1 LAKIR
6 ILVDEPPS
14 LLQDYPARNLTE
26 ILDREASR
34 AAGRNFAHQANS
46 TVASA
51 RESKESQEMSSDIRR
66 MNRAVLIGTVA
77 VITLTMVA
85 CAGTRGRRKAP
96 EQSGFLRDYSQLT
109 EDKDRPAKLSY
120 VNEDAN
126 WSDYD
131 AIWIESISM
140 WANEETDKL
149 EDEDKH
155 MLTGYLF
162 NAVHAELSEHF
173 KIADGPGTG
182 VLQFRAALTEAK
194 GANVPLKAITTI
206 VPQLK
211 LASTLIGSAADIA
224 VTVGEATLE
233 AEVLD
238 SMTKVRLAAAV
249 DQQAGKKWY
258 TQLKTW
264 SDVKV
269 ACEYWAEKLRE
280 MLVKKGVKE
289 KT

>member
-1 LAKIR
+1 
-6 ILVDEPPS
+6 
-14 LLQDYPARNLTE
+14 
-26 ILDREASR
+26 
-34 AAGRNFAHQANS
+34 
-46 TVASA
+46 
-51 RESKESQEMSSDIRR
+51 MSSDIRQ
-66 MNRAVLIGTVA
+66 MNRAVLIGTLV
-77 VITLTMVA
+77 VLTLTMVA

-96 EQSGFLRDYSQLT
+96 EHSGFLRDYSQLT
-109 EDKDRPAKLSY
+109 EEKDRPAKQSY
-120 VNEDAN
+120 VNPKAN

-140 WANEETDKL
+140 WANEATGKL
-149 EDEDKH
+149 DPEEKQ
-155 MLTGYLF
+155 MLTDYFFKAL
-162 NAVHAELSEHF
+162 HDELSEHF
-173 KIADGPGTG
+173 KIADGPGAG

-211 LASTLIGSAADIA
+211 MLTTLVGVSADMV
-224 VTVGEATLE
+224 VTVGEATME

-249 DQQAGKKWY
+249 DQRAGKKWF

-269 ACEYWAEKLRE
+269 ACEYWAKSLRE
-280 MLVKKGVKE
+280 LLVKEGVKE
-289 KT
+289 KA